1 MAGKLDLA
9 EQSRFRRAM
18 GSRDNISYKEILDP
32 FRFLLVALA
41 GWMNQAAEI
50 LGNILS
56 RGFSPPIQS
65 AN

>member
-1 MAGKLDLA
+1 
-9 EQSRFRRAM
+9 M